1 MPVPTLEKL
10 LSLASR
16 SFVALALV
24 VAGIFVAPVITSAGA
39 SSDLAT
45 PHEVTVE
52 KDVRIP
58 LRDGSYL
65 MADVFRPKASGTF
78 PVIMSMGVY
87 QKDLD
92 YLPHG
97 ADPYGH
103 RETEQPNWWVPKGY
117 VQIRVDSRGTGK
129 SPGVAKIFGRQ
140 ESLDYYE
147 AIEWAGAQPWSNGSV
162 GLSGVSYYGVTQWI
176 VASLQP
182 PSLKAIIPWEG
193 FSDFYRDAVFRGG
206 IFNQS
211 LLGRWVNHVRGR
223 QLLEHTRTSNT
234 QGLEDH
240 LSWEAMVN
248 NLDGDYWS
256 QVRGKPDFDKIKI
269 PVYSAANWDG
279 WNLHL
284 RGNLEGYN
292 RVASENKRLRIHV
305 GGHTEAFYTEEGQLD
320 RLQFFDH
327 WLKGEDNGLQDEA
340 PVKVFIRADKKKQI
354 DPFTSETEG
363 FWREENEW
371 PIARTEYRK
380 FYLSE
385 SKAGATDRSLNDGSL
400 KLESDRKQV
409 DRAVEA
415 GPYTWARKKAHEPV
429 LTYITPPFEETTEI
443 TGHIKLK
450 LWVSSETGDMDV
462 FAKMHK
468 LVDAEGK
475 FFQLTEGA
483 LKVSHRKLDKNLST
497 DYRPFHSHDE
507 EQKLA
512 KDEIVPI
519 EVEIWPTSMVF
530 QPGERLVLELSPHN
544 FQFYDG
550 VYNNGTHH
558 IYTGGKRASY
568 LQVPVIPAKN

>member
-1 MPVPTLEKL
+1 MQHFNCPVSPISILRTAIFLLLFLVLGISISSFASEGPTEDENQY
-10 LSLASR
+10 S
-16 SFVALALV
+16 
-24 VAGIFVAPVITSAGA
+24 II
-39 SSDLAT
+39 
-45 PHEVTVE
+45 VE

-58 LRDGSYL
+58 LSDGSYL
-65 MADVFRPKASGTF
+65 MADIFRPDSDVEF
-78 PVIMSMGVY
+78 PIIMSMGIY

-97 ADPYGH
+97 ANPYGH
-103 RETEQPNWWVPKGY
+103 RETENPNWWVPKGY

-129 SPGVAKIFGRQ
+129 SPGKAKIFGQQ

-147 AIEWAGAQPWSNGSV
+147 AIEWAAAQPWSNGSV
-162 GLSGVSYYGVTQWI
+162 GLSGVSYYAVNQWI

-182 PSLKAIIPWEG
+182 PSLKASIPWEG

-248 NLDGDYWS
+248 NLDDDYWS
-256 QVRGKPDFDKIKI
+256 QVRGKTDFDKIKI
-269 PVYSAANWDG
+269 PVYSVANWDG

-305 GGHTEAFYTEEGQLD
+305 GGHTEAFYTEEGQRD

-327 WLKGEDNGLQDEA
+327 WLKGKDNGLQDEP
-340 PVKVFIRADKKKQI
+340 PVKMFIRADKKKQV
-354 DPFTSETEG
+354 DPFTSKTAG
-363 FWREENEW
+363 VWRTENEW

-380 FYLSE
+380 LYLSE
-385 SKAGATDRSLNDGSL
+385 STANATDRSLNDGSL
-400 KLESDRKQV
+400 KSKSDRKQQ
-409 DRAVEA
+409 DREIDA
-415 GPYTWARKKAHEPV
+415 GVHTWARKMAHQPV

-462 FAKMHK
+462 FAKLHK
-468 LVDAEGK
+468 LIDDEGR
-475 FFQLTEGA
+475 FFQLTEGS
-483 LKVSHRKLDKNLST
+483 LKVSHRKLDDDLST
-497 DYRPFHSHDE
+497 DYRPFHTHDA

-519 EVEIWPTSMVF
+519 ELEIWPTSMVF

-544 FQFYDG
+544 IQFYDG
-550 VYNNGTHH
+550 VYNSGTHH
-558 IYTGGKRASY
+558 IYTGGETASY
-568 LQVPVIPAKN
+568 LQVPIIPAKK

>member
-1 MPVPTLEKL
+1 MLFSHFFVSPKVLIRIITLFFIT
-10 LSLASR
+10 SLFSVGVAASDAKE
-16 SFVALALV
+16 VD
-24 VAGIFVAPVITSAGA
+24 GNQYTVIT
-39 SSDLAT
+39 
-45 PHEVTVE
+45 E

-58 LRDGSYL
+58 LSDGSYL
-65 MADVFRPKASGTF
+65 VADIFRPDSNEKF
-78 PVIMSMGVY
+78 PVIMSMGLY

-97 ADPYGH
+97 ANPYGH
-103 RETEQPNWWVPKGY
+103 RETENPNWWVPKGY
-117 VQIRVDSRGTGK
+117 IQIRVDSRGAGK

-147 AIEWAGAQPWSNGSV
+147 AIEWAGAQSWGNGSV
-162 GLSGVSYYGVTQWI
+162 GLSGVSYYAVNQWI

-193 FSDFYRDAVFRGG
+193 FSDFYRDAVFPGG
-206 IFNQS
+206 IFNQG

-234 QGLEDH
+234 KGLEDH

-256 QVRGKPDFDKIKI
+256 QVRGKADFDKIKI

-305 GGHTEAFYTEEGQLD
+305 GGHTEAFYSEEGQLD

-327 WLKGEDNGLQDEA
+327 WLKGKDNGLQDEP
-340 PVKVFIRADKKKQI
+340 PVKVFVRSSKKKQV
-354 DPFTSETEG
+354 DPFTSATEG

-385 SKAGATDRSLNDGSL
+385 TPANATDRSHNDGSL
-400 KLESDRKQV
+400 KLESDKKQR
-409 DRAVEA
+409 DREIEA
-415 GPYTWARKKAHEPV
+415 GVYTWARKMAHEPV
-429 LTYITPPFEETTEI
+429 LTYTTPPFEETTEI

-462 FAKMHK
+462 FAKLHK
-468 LVDAEGK
+468 LIDAEGR
-475 FFQLTEGA
+475 FFQLTEGD

-497 DYRPFHSHDE
+497 EYRPYHTHDE

-512 KDEIVPI
+512 KDDIVPI
-519 EVEIWPTSMVF
+519 ELEIWPTSMVF
-530 QPGERLVLELSPHN
+530 QPGERLVIELSPHN
-544 FQFYDG
+544 FNFYDG
-550 VYNNGTHH
+550 VYNSGTHH
-558 IYTGGKRASY
+558 IYTGGKTASY
-568 LQVPVIPAKN
+568 IQLPVIPERKQ